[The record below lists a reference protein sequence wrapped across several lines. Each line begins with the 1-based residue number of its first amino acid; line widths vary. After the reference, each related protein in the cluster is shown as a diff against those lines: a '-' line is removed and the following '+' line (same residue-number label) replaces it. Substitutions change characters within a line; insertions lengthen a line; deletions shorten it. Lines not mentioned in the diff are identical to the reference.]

1 MPSAKIH
8 HKPKQHPCRS
18 FFERKLQRPEPAE
31 PAQVEQAAGEDISA
45 KAKQAQAMAAMRQTL
60 AAGVTV
66 VSAPQLFPTPP
77 ELARQVVELADIA
90 HGMTMLEPSAG
101 TGALL
106 KAVREATGEQA
117 ICTAVE
123 LNGQLFRHLQTLE
136 AGATILHADFMDLR
150 AEARGHFDRIVMN
163 PPFVNAQDIQHIEHA
178 ITFLKPGGKIV
189 AICANGPRQSERL
202 GALAEK
208 MGGSFEALPVGS
220 FLTSGTN
227 VRVALFMSTVAHTE
241 SAMA

>member
-1 MPSAKIH
+1 
-8 HKPKQHPCRS
+8 
-18 FFERKLQRPEPAE
+18 
-31 PAQVEQAAGEDISA
+31 
-45 KAKQAQAMAAMRQTL
+45 MRQTL

-77 ELARQVVELADIA
+77 ELAEQMAELAEIA
-90 HGMTMLEPSAG
+90 PGMSVLEPSAG

-123 LNGQLFRHLQTLE
+123 LNGQLSRHLQTLA
-136 AGATILHADFMDLR
+136 AGATIIRADFMDLH
-150 AEARGHFDRIVMN
+150 ARTLGRFDRILMN
-163 PPFVNAQDIQHIEHA
+163 PPFVDAQDIQHIEHA
-178 ITFLKPGGKIV
+178 ITFLKPGGRIV
-189 AICANGPRQSERL
+189 AICANGPRQIERL

-227 VRVALFMSTVAHTE
+227 VRAALFMATAAQTE
-241 SAMA
+241 SAMV